1 MAIVGIMSIKA
12 EFGWIKVKGDKY
24 TNDIVIHA
32 EGKITKRDKKKSKDL
47 KAVYGHTPL
56 SEHEL
61 RFLSKEDFDVLYVGS
76 GHYASL
82 PITPKA
88 LKVLT
93 KYNTII
99 LPTPEVISKIEQEQK
114 RFVAIIHVTC

>member
-1 MAIVGIMSIKA
+1 MSIRA
-12 EFGWIKVKGDKY
+12 EFGWIEIKGDKY

-32 EGKITKRDKKKSKDL
+32 DGKITKRNKKKSKDL

-82 PITPKA
+82 PITLKA

-99 LPTPEVISKIEQEQK
+99 LPTSEVISKIEQEQK